1 MLGCALTKFCMQALF
16 HSSFQAGYSRGKI
29 MSSMGTAS
37 IRAFELSCLIS
48 PSDMCF
54 IKICPSP
61 HLLTFTI
68 LYIDKPL
75 SHLQRKKKSIYFFSE
90 SL

>member
-1 MLGCALTKFCMQALF
+1 
-16 HSSFQAGYSRGKI
+16 

-48 PSDMCF
+48 PREMCF
-54 IKICPSP
+54 TKICPSP

-75 SHLQRKKKSIYFFSE
+75 SHLQRKKKIFFSE